1 MLFKVSKGQPCLTG
15 KGSAPIFLNWQRIPT
30 EPLRCRRPSMRT
42 RTRVLMLAAVLAP
55 CLWASMARAQL
66 QALWS
71 GERLQAG
78 QAANLFARW
87 EGAVPFYG
95 TLLDVPPDWSVR
107 RAWAVR
113 PTRVALPLRLDTLAD
128 GRLRLQ
134 PDQPINGP
142 LVLCI
147 ETIPGDP
154 GLAFWQLTPLESPD
168 PNEKRV
174 VEVQRQALFVQ
185 PANTENPNNYVL
197 SVRRGIQPLLVT
209 DSLLRRLDLRHPF
222 TVALWLKSTD
232 RNAVVLSTWRG
243 DEQQAYPI
251 ELVLDAAGF
260 LRAYRGQPGQH
271 QALITPR
278 PVADGSWHH
287 IALSYDPAS
296 GWTYLY
302 LDGRAADSIFV
313 PHIAPINPP
322 EALTLGGRLGQ
333 LETNFEGLLDVIVLD
348 RRAWPAA
355 QVRHF
360 FRNASPPTDGLRIDF
375 EAATLRLPSGMRRRR
390 ADLFFF
396 EPLQHL
402 QMLSTD
408 DGQVLLSWTC
418 TDRQTRAFV
427 VERSLDGRTFS
438 AIARTPADCKGLPF
452 TFRDPS
458 PPDAPVLYYRILQ
471 EVEGDVHYP
480 SAVLKLGRAPVSS
493 GRALLVGNFP
503 NPFQGRTTIQY
514 ELHEPMPVRLSIWD
528 LSGHE
533 VRVLIDAVQAPG
545 QYTLTFDAADLP
557 SGTYFLR
564 LKTPEGVQTHKMIL
578 VR

>member
-1 MLFKVSKGQPCLTG
+1 
-15 KGSAPIFLNWQRIPT
+15 
-30 EPLRCRRPSMRT
+30 MRT
-42 RTRVLMLAAVLAP
+42 RARVLMLAAVLAS
-55 CLWASMARAQL
+55 CLRAGTARAQL

-78 QAANLFARW
+78 QTANLFARW
-87 EGAVPFYG
+87 EGTVPFYG

-113 PTRVALPLRLDTLAD
+113 PGRGPILLRLDTLAG
-128 GRLRLQ
+128 GRFRLQ
-134 PDQPINGP
+134 PDRPIDGP

-147 ETIPGDP
+147 ETTPGDP
-154 GLAFWQLTPLESPD
+154 GLAFWQLTPLEPSD
-168 PNEKRV
+168 PAERKPEPRAA
-174 VEVQRQALFVQ
+174 EVRRQALFVQ
-185 PANTENPNNYVL
+185 PADTENPHNYVL
-197 SVRRGIQPLLVT
+197 AMRRGGRPLLVT
-209 DSLLRRLDLRHPF
+209 DSLLRWLDLRHPF
-222 TVALWLKSTD
+222 TVTLWLKSID
-232 RNAVVLSTWRG
+232 RDAVVLSTWRG

-260 LRAYRGQPGQH
+260 LRAYRGRPGLH
-271 QALITPR
+271 QGLITPR

-287 IALSYDPAS
+287 IALSYDPVS
-296 GWTYLY
+296 GWTRLY
-302 LDGRAADSIFV
+302 MDGRAVDSLYV
-313 PHIAPINPP
+313 PDVMPIDPP
-322 EALTLGGRLGQ
+322 EALALGGRPGRVAT
-333 LETNFEGLLDVIVLD
+333 EFEGLLDVIVLD

-355 QVRHF
+355 QVRRR
-360 FRNASPPTDGLRIDF
+360 FRRADLPTDGLRLDF
-375 EAATLRLPSGMRRRR
+375 EAATLRLPPGLRRRR

-402 QMLSTD
+402 QALNTD

-418 TDRQTRAFV
+418 TDRQTRTFV
-427 VERSLDGRTFS
+427 VERSLDGRDFS
-438 AIARTPADCKGLPF
+438 VIARVPSDCSGPPF

-458 PPDAPVLYYRILQ
+458 PPDAPVLYYRIQQ
-471 EVEGDVHYP
+471 ELEGGVLYP
-480 SAVLKLGRAPVSS
+480 SAVLKLGRASVQS

-533 VRVLIDAVQAPG
+533 VRVLVDAVQAPG
-545 QYTLTFDAADLP
+545 QYTLTFEAADLP

-564 LKTPEGVQTHKMIL
+564 LETPEGVQTHKMIL

>member
-1 MLFKVSKGQPCLTG
+1 MK
-15 KGSAPIFLNWQRIPT
+15 
-30 EPLRCRRPSMRT
+30 T
-42 RTRVLMLAAVLAP
+42 RARVLLLAAVLAS
-55 CLWASMARAQL
+55 CLRAGTARAQL

-87 EGAVPFYG
+87 EGEVPFYG

-107 RAWAVR
+107 RAWVVR
-113 PTRVALPLRLDTLAD
+113 PGRGPMPLRLDTLTS
-128 GRLRLQ
+128 GRFRLR
-134 PDQPINGP
+134 PDRPIDGP

-147 ETIPGDP
+147 ETTPGGP
-154 GLAFWQLTPLESPD
+154 GLALWQLASLEPSESSAKKLEP
-168 PNEKRV
+168 RTA
-174 VEVQRQALFVQ
+174 EVQRQALFVQ
-185 PANTENPNNYVL
+185 PADTENPRNYVL
-197 SVRRGIQPLLVT
+197 AVRRGARPLLVT
-209 DSLLRRLDLRHPF
+209 DTLLRRLDLRHPF

-232 RNAVVLSTWRG
+232 RDAVVLSTWRG
-243 DEQQAYPI
+243 DEQQPYPI

-260 LRAYRGQPGQH
+260 LRAYRGRPGRH

-287 IALSYDPAS
+287 VALSYDPAS
-296 GWTYLY
+296 GWTRLY
-302 LDGRAADSIFV
+302 LDGRPADSLYV
-313 PHIAPINPP
+313 PDVTSIDPP
-322 EALTLGGRLGQ
+322 EALALGGRPGQ
-333 LETNFEGLLDVIVLD
+333 METDFGGLLDAIVLD
-348 RRAWPAA
+348 RHAWSAA
-355 QVRHF
+355 QVRRL
-360 FRNASPPTDGLRIDF
+360 FRRADPPADGLRLDF
-375 EAATLRLPSGMRRRR
+375 EAATLRLPPGMRRRR

-402 QMLSTD
+402 QALSTD

-427 VERSLDGRTFS
+427 VERSTDGRDF
-438 AIARTPADCKGLPF
+438 AMIARVPADCSGLPF

-458 PPDAPVLYYRILQ
+458 PPDAPVLYYRIQQ
-471 EVEGDVHYP
+471 ELEGGVLYP
-480 SAVLKLGRAPVSS
+480 SAVLKLGRAPVQS

-533 VRVLIDAVQAPG
+533 VRVLIDAVQSPG
-545 QYTLTFDAADLP
+545 RYTLTFDAADLP

-564 LKTPEGVQTHKMIL
+564 LETPEGVQTHKMIL